1 MRRRHT
7 GIDGDFAQP
16 LRVLGLIPALPS
28 PARDPRLALFA
39 RTFLSRRRDCIPF
52 VRVKFSHF
60 VNGLGF
66 GSGLAR
72 GSCVVGAGSCPRDCQ
87 CFGREE
93 GRDWELDAVP
103 GI

>member
-1 MRRRHT
+1 MWRRHT

-52 VRVKFSHF
+52 VRVNFSHF
-60 VNGLGF
+60 VSGLGF
-66 GSGLAR
+66 GSGLASR
-72 GSCVVGAGSCPRDCQ
+72 SCVVGAGAV
-87 CFGREE
+87 RETASVLGE
-93 GRDWELDAVP
+93 KRAVTRSWTP
-103 GI
+103 SRI